1 MTSFLRTDMTVRLMG
16 LVSSR
21 DRRDAP
27 LRATGTAICL
37 YDLVLSR
44 AEPVPV
50 AERLGLWFP
59 CQEADQDPAYRQA
72 LRDQIL
78 QQPMPDLTGAG
89 EDGTDSILSSPVL
102 LPDLVLLMGVQ
113 EMAWLGPCSTKTPQ
127 VMTLGDLMHRL
138 APELAGVGMDPKEL
152 LARFIAEDQ
161 SGVHPASDLVRI
173 HAAARLIE
181 AICTGQVPEG
191 GLTYR
196 L

>member
-1 MTSFLRTDMTVRLMG
+1 MTYFLCTDLAVRLMG

-21 DRRDAP
+21 DRPDAP
-27 LRATGTAICL
+27 LGPTGTAICL

-59 CQEADQDPAYRQA
+59 CQEADQDPAHRQA

-78 QQPMPDLTGAG
+78 QQPMPSPVDAF
-89 EDGTDSILSSPVL
+89 SSPVL
-102 LPDLVLLMGVQ
+102 LPDLVLLMDAQ
-113 EMAWLGPCSTKTPQ
+113 ETAWLGPWSSEKPQ
-127 VMTLGDLMHRL
+127 VMTLDDLMHRL
-138 APELAGVGMDPKEL
+138 APELAGAGNTTEDL
-152 LARFIAEDQ
+152 LAAFAAEDR

-173 HAAARLIE
+173 HSAARLIE
-181 AICTGQVPEG
+181 ALWSGPVPEG
-191 GLTYR
+191 GLPYR

>member
-1 MTSFLRTDMTVRLMG
+1 MTPFRCTDLAVRLMG

-21 DRRDAP
+21 DRPDAP
-27 LRATGTAICL
+27 LRPTGTAVCL

-59 CQEADQDPAYRQA
+59 CQEADQDPAHRQA

-78 QQPMPDLTGAG
+78 QQPMLSSVGAAEDT
-89 EDGTDSILSSPVL
+89 EDGAFLSPGL

-113 EMAWLGPCSTKTPQ
+113 ETAWLGPYSTKTAQ
-127 VMTLGDLMHRL
+127 VMTLADLMHQL
-138 APELAGVGMDPKEL
+138 APELAGIGDDPERL
-152 LARFIAEDQ
+152 LARFAAEDR

-181 AICTGQVPEG
+181 ALWTGQMPG
-191 GLTYR
+191 SGLPYR

>member
-1 MTSFLRTDMTVRLMG
+1 MTSFRRTDLAVRLMG

-21 DRRDAP
+21 DRPDAP
-27 LRATGTAICL
+27 LRPTGTAVCL

-59 CQEADQDPAYRQA
+59 CQEADQDPAHRQA

-78 QQPMPDLTGAG
+78 QQPMPSPVGAAEHT
-89 EDGTDSILSSPVL
+89 EDGAFLSPVL

-113 EMAWLGPCSTKTPQ
+113 EMARLGPWSSEKPQ
-127 VMTLGDLMHRL
+127 VMILDDLVHRL
-138 APELAGVGMDPKEL
+138 APELVETGNTTEAL
-152 LARFIAEDQ
+152 LTRFAAEDQ

-181 AICTGQVPEG
+181 ALWTGQGHEV
-191 GLTYR
+191 GLPYR

>member
-21 DRRDAP
+21 DRPDAP
-27 LRATGTAICL
+27 LRPTGTAICL

-59 CQEADQDPAYRQA
+59 CQEADQDPANRQA

-89 EDGTDSILSSPVL
+89 EDGTDSILSSAVL

-127 VMTLGDLMHRL
+127 VMTLAALMLQL
-138 APELAGVGMDPKEL
+138 APELAGIGDDPERL
-152 LARFIAEDQ
+152 LARFAAEDR
-161 SGVHPASDLVRI
+161 SGVHPSSDLVRI

-181 AICTGQVPEG
+181 TLWTGQVPEVG
-191 GLTYR
+191 VPYR

>member
-1 MTSFLRTDMTVRLMG
+1 MMPFRRTDLAVRLMG

-21 DRRDAP
+21 DRPDAP
-27 LRATGTAICL
+27 LRPTGTAVCL

-44 AEPVPV
+44 TEPFAV

-59 CQEADQDPAYRQA
+59 CQEVDQDPAHRQA

-78 QQPMPDLTGAG
+78 QQPM
-89 EDGTDSILSSPVL
+89 LSSVGAFCSPAL
-102 LPDLVLLMGVQ
+102 LPDIVLLMGAQ
-113 EMAWLGPCSTKTPQ
+113 ETAWLGPWSSERPQ
-127 VMTLGDLMHRL
+127 VMTLDDLMHRL
-138 APELAGVGMDPKEL
+138 ASELAGTGNTTEAL
-152 LARFIAEDQ
+152 LARFAAEDR

-181 AICTGQVPEG
+181 ALYTAQGSEV
-191 GLTYR
+191 GLPYR

>member
-1 MTSFLRTDMTVRLMG
+1 MTSFLCTDLAVRLMG

-21 DRRDAP
+21 DRPDAP
-27 LRATGTAICL
+27 LRPTGTAVCL

-59 CQEADQDPAYRQA
+59 CQEADQDPAHRQA

-78 QQPMPDLTGAG
+78 QQPMPSPAGAAEHT
-89 EDGTDSILSSPVL
+89 EDGAFLSPGL
-102 LPDLVLLMGVQ
+102 LPDIVLLIGER
-113 EMAWLGPCSTKTPQ
+113 EMIWLGPWPSEKAQ
-127 VMTLGDLMHRL
+127 VMILDDLMHQL
-138 APELAGVGMDPKEL
+138 APELAGIGDDPERL
-152 LARFIAEDQ
+152 LARFAAEDR

-173 HAAARLIE
+173 QAAARLIE
-181 AICTGQVPEG
+181 ALWTGQMPEV
-191 GLTYR
+191 GLPYR

>member
-1 MTSFLRTDMTVRLMG
+1 MTSFRRTDLAVRLMG

-21 DRRDAP
+21 DRPDAP
-27 LRATGTAICL
+27 LRLTGTAVCL
-37 YDLVLSR
+37 HDLVLSR

-59 CQEADQDPAYRQA
+59 CQEADQDPANRQA

-78 QQPMPDLTGAG
+78 QQPMPSPVGAAEHT
-89 EDGTDSILSSPVL
+89 EDGVFLSPGL
-102 LPDLVLLMGVQ
+102 LPDIVLLIGER
-113 EMAWLGPCSTKTPQ
+113 EMTWLGPCSTKTAQ
-127 VMTLGDLMHRL
+127 VMTLDALMHQL
-138 APELAGVGMDPKEL
+138 APELVETGNTTEAL
-152 LARFIAEDQ
+152 LARFAAEDY

-181 AICTGQVPEG
+181 ALWTGQSPKV
-191 GLTYR
+191 GLPYR

>member
-1 MTSFLRTDMTVRLMG
+1 MTSFLCTDLAVRLMG

-21 DRRDAP
+21 DRPDAP
-27 LRATGTAICL
+27 LGPTGRAVCL

-44 AEPVPV
+44 SEPSAV

-59 CQEADQDPAYRQA
+59 CQEADQDPANRQA

-78 QQPMPDLTGAG
+78 QQPMPSAVGAAEDT
-89 EDGTDSILSSPVL
+89 EDGAFLSPVL
-102 LPDLVLLMGVQ
+102 LPDLVLLMGAQ
-113 EMAWLGPCSTKTPQ
+113 ETVWFGPWSSEKPE
-127 VMTLGDLMHRL
+127 VMTLDDLMRRL
-138 APELAGVGMDPKEL
+138 APQLAGTGNTTEAL
-152 LARFIAEDQ
+152 LTRFIAEDQ

-181 AICTGQVPEG
+181 AICTGQVPEF
-191 GLTYR
+191 GLKYR

>member
-1 MTSFLRTDMTVRLMG
+1 MTYFLCTDLAVRLMG

-21 DRRDAP
+21 DRPDAP
-27 LRATGTAICL
+27 LGPTGTAICL

-59 CQEADQDPAYRQA
+59 CQEVDHPANRQI

-78 QQPMPDLTGAG
+78 QQPMPYLTSAG
-89 EDGTDSILSSPVL
+89 EDDIDSTLSSPVL

-127 VMTLGDLMHRL
+127 VMTLAALMHQL
-138 APELAGVGMDPKEL
+138 APELAGIGDDPERL
-152 LARFIAEDQ
+152 LARFAAEDQ

-173 HAAARLIE
+173 HSAARLIE
-181 AICTGQVPEG
+181 ALWNGPVPEG
-191 GLTYR
+191 SLPYR